1 MTGLRELCR
10 YPGLRG
16 LTASALCMD
25 VYVYEMLGIN
35 FERFKNLSS
44 VLHVVDYQGDI
55 SQYSQHNTQPLFSS
69 DC

>member
-1 MTGLRELCR
+1 MTGPRELCR

-44 VLHVVDYQGDI
+44 VLHVVEY
-55 SQYSQHNTQPLFSS
+55 
-69 DC
+69 